1 MNFYIMHMVLL
12 VIILLFLIAII
23 CYHYPKHRSKQKTY
37 CCIYNMKINNEL
49 KKSQILL
56 KIVHVVISM
65 I

>member
-23 CYHYPKHRSKQKTY
+23 CYHDPKYRSKQKTY

-49 KKSQILL
+49 KK
-56 KIVHVVISM
+56 VRFY
-65 I
+65 